1 MFVTAA
7 LCAGCGA
14 PAGKTGNAGPTYCA
28 QAVGAV
34 DSCEANATT
43 GPVAQCGPQFP
54 VCTPPSQAGDG
65 VWACC
70 TSTIIG
76 GGVQETACTVTLGG
90 SSDASCPCVGC
101 GDAGP

>member
-1 MFVTAA
+1 MFVIAA
-7 LCAGCGA
+7 LCAGCGT
-14 PAGKTGNAGPTYCA
+14 PASKAGDAGPTYCA
-28 QAVGAV
+28 ESVGPV

-43 GPVAQCGPQFP
+43 GPVRQCGPQLP

-70 TSTIIG
+70 TSTNVG
-76 GGVQETACTVTLGG
+76 GGVQETTCTLGG

-101 GDAGP
+101 GDAGS